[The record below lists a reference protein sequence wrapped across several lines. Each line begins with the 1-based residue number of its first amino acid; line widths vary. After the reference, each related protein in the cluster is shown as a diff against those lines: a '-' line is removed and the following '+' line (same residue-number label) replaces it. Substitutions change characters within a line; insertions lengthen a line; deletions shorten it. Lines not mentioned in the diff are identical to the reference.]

1 VCSCGTTRREDVPLA
16 NVLSV
21 ARNRPASTQRLVPST
36 ERGTQAHDVVGANS
50 LVSSSVHFGDVQTKR
65 KSTKYQ
71 NQRATLTRVQNI
83 QVHHPKKLHCLFSKV

>member
-71 NQRATLTRVQNI
+71 NQRATLTRVQNTSTPPQKATLLI
-83 QVHHPKKLHCLFSKV
+83 F